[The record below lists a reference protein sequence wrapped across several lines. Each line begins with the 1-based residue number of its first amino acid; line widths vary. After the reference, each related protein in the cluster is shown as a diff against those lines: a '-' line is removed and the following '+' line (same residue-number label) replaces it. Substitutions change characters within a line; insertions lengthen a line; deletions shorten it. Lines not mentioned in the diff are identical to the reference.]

1 MVYPEL
7 SAAIIEKNRY
17 TPADEVIKEIKD
29 RLESLRPTSVNI
41 GGIDVVPLDV
51 ALNTVSKVKED
62 QDGQC

>member
-1 MVYPEL
+1 MDYPEF
-7 SAAIIEKNRY
+7 STAIIEKARY

>member
-1 MVYPEL
+1 MVYPEF